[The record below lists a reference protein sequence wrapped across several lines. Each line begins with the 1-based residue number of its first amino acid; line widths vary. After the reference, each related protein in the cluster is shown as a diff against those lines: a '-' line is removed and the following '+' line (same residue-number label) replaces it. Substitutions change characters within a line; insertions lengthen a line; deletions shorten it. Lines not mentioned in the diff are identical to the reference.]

1 MKKFKFMVVALAAV
15 LFMPMMTSAA
25 TELPAAVDGVITLTE
40 DVTLTTGYV
49 VESGENT
56 TINLN
61 GFTLTNN
68 AGSRFDTIYVRKGGN
83 LTVTGSGTV
92 TNNTKGYAPL
102 FNNGTTEINGGTFKR
117 DTTGGNDWYVLLNHG
132 TMTINNATVSVNGT
146 NSSLVDNGYASFGS
160 GNERTGYVDG
170 TNELNPTLTINGG
183 LFDGGMNT
191 IKNDD
196 NAILTINEGT
206 FQNNYQVSLQNWNI
220 ATINGGTFNT
230 PQGNDKTNIFVGTA
244 GANSVNKG
252 ILTINNGTFN
262 AEHILEGSIV
272 TPVTIKGGTFN
283 YTTSF
288 INTGNAGNSLISGGT
303 VITGGTYATEEIQP
317 EAGYTKYQIGAND
330 YLVAPTVDFD
340 TTTENITI
348 TEGES
353 TTILLPE
360 FVSQYAVISSSD
372 ESIATVSG
380 NVVTGLKAGEATI
393 TVSFNG
399 ETKTI
404 NLTVKAKEVAKDNVI
419 AENPN
424 TGDSMFVYVVMFGT
438 AIASLIV
445 SGLALK
451 KEVLI
456 NK

>member
-1 MKKFKFMVVALAAV
+1 MKKFKFMVLAFVAM
-15 LFMPMMTSAA
+15 LFMPMITNAA
-25 TELPAAVDGVITLTE
+25 TELPTAVDGVITLT
-40 DVTLTTGYV
+40 DNVTLTTGYV
-49 VESGENT
+49 VESGENI

-83 LTVTGSGTV
+83 LTVTGSGEV

-132 TMTINNATVSVNGT
+132 TMTINDATVSVNGT
-146 NSSLVDNGYASFGS
+146 GSSLVDNGYANYGS

-196 NAILTINEGT
+196 NAILEINDGT
-206 FQNNYQVSLQNWNI
+206 FQNNYQVSLMNWNI
-220 ATINGGTFNT
+220 ATVNGGTFNT
-230 PQGNDKTNIFVGTA
+230 PLGNDKTNIFVGTY
-244 GANSVNKG
+244 GADSVDKG
-252 ILTINNGTFN
+252 ILTINGGTFN
-262 AEHILEGSIV
+262 AEYTLEGYVV
-272 TPVTIKGGTFN
+272 TPVTITDGIFN
-283 YTTSF
+283 YTSGFINEDPNKTSASF
-288 INTGNAGNSLISGGT
+288 ISDGT
-303 VITGGTYATEEIQP
+303 TITGGTYATEEIQP
-317 EAGYTKYQIGAND
+317 EAGYTKYQIGEND

-348 TEGES
+348 NEGES
-353 TTILLPE
+353 TTILLPK
-360 FVSQYAVISSSD
+360 FVNQYAVISSSD
-372 ESIATVSG
+372 ESVATVDG

-399 ETKTI
+399 EVKTI
-404 NLTVKAKEVAKDNVI
+404 NLTVKAKETAKEVTI
-419 AENPN
+419 KENPN
-424 TGDSMFVYVVMFGT
+424 TVDHILLYAVMG
-438 AIASLIV
+438 IV
-445 SGLALK
+445 SIIGLSVSAIYLK
-451 KEVLI
+451 KA
-456 NK
+456 